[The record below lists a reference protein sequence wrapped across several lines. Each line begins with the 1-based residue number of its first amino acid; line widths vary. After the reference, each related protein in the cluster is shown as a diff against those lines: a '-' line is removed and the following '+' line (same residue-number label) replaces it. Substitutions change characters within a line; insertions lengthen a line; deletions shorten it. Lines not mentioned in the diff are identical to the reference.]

1 MKHPHLGAKK
11 RVNSRRDV
19 HELWRS
25 SHQMSFASRLSF
37 IIDLPLIELGD
48 AQLPESIASLSH
60 PHRCAFVFGSP
71 IWTIREDRKT
81 WVYGKSTKESSTN
94 QCDFTTQ
101 LKHQIG
107 FDSMLMSHE
116 TMMLRTDN
124 DTIQNGVRCT
134 NISASP
140 REMMQPVTT
149 CPLI

>member
-71 IWTIREDRKT
+71 DMDHTRGQENMGLWQEHKGI
-81 WVYGKSTKESSTN
+81 VNES
-94 QCDFTTQ
+94 
-101 LKHQIG
+101 
-107 FDSMLMSHE
+107 
-116 TMMLRTDN
+116 
-124 DTIQNGVRCT
+124 V
-134 NISASP
+134 
-140 REMMQPVTT
+140 
-149 CPLI
+149 